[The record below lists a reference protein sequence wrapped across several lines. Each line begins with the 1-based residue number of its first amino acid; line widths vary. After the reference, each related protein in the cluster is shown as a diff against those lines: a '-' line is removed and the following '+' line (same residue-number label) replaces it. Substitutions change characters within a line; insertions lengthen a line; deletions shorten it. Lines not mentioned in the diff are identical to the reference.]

1 MKVIILPVANPPIND
16 NNIFKYMNPLSMIA
30 SFTVMKLTLDF
41 QLMWIN
47 REKAIAK
54 NGLVIK

>member
-1 MKVIILPVANPPIND
+1 
-16 NNIFKYMNPLSMIA
+16 MNPLSMIA

-41 QLMWIN
+41 KLMWIN